1 MEAYMMRYIYIFFYV
16 VIFKRLVILLLFI
29 IFSYPRSIQLYLLF
43 SSYYDRK
50 HQSDSFFLFFPSF
63 LPWCSLFSVYF
74 KIYFYYLK
82 VCECICACGW
92 GYTYLCRYF
101 RRFEPLEPLDLKYQV
116 VASIL
121 YEYWEPNSGPLK
133 DQYSLLAME
142 SLSRSPSPLSVFWAR
157 ALYSFD

>member
-1 MEAYMMRYIYIFFYV
+1 MWFLKDLWYCFC
-16 VIFKRLVILLLFI
+16 LLFLA
-29 IFSYPRSIQLYLLF
+29 IQEVFNCTYFFHRILF
-43 SSYYDRK
+43 ISFWVSVLFPSMRENTNRILSS
-50 HQSDSFFLFFPSF
+50 SFFPSF

-82 VCECICACGW
+82 ACECICACGW

-116 VASIL
+116 VANIL

-133 DQYSLLAME
+133 DQYSLLATE

-157 ALYSFD
+157 VLYSFD